1 MRTALSGH
9 IMPPVRWSA
18 AAAWPHRIGRPYR
31 SADHQEDHVSHS
43 TPEEDRITLTPISR
57 PDPAARDNRRRRR
70 TIAVAVLACAVVV
83 GGVVWGVVAANQ
95 DDKPVK
101 HKAVVPYAFG
111 PYVRSTAAQ
120 SAWYPLAGSNSDP
133 NKGYAF
139 LSYNAGP
146 DKGLHVS
153 VNLDPP
159 FTQQPGDNTDWL
171 TTIFGT
177 PVTPSKVHK
186 YDAGPVGGT
195 IQCADIS
202 ANGGAFSECV
212 WNSKSA
218 NVTLTP
224 TLGHHTV
231 TSSDAPADLRSFLKA
246 LEISKK

>member
-1 MRTALSGH
+1 M
-9 IMPPVRWSA
+9 
-18 AAAWPHRIGRPYR
+18 
-31 SADHQEDHVSHS
+31 SHS

-70 TIAVAVLACAVVV
+70 TIAVAVLAGVVV
-83 GGVVWGVVAANQ
+83 VAGVVWAVVAANQ
-95 DDKPVK
+95 GDDKPAK

-120 SAWYPLAGSNSDP
+120 SAWYPLADGNSDP
-133 NKGYAF
+133 NKGYAY

-146 DKGLHVS
+146 DKGAHVS

-159 FTQQPGDNTDWL
+159 FTQQPGDNSDWL

-177 PVTPSKVHK
+177 PVTPSKAHK

-195 IQCADIS
+195 IWCADIS
-202 ANGGAFSECV
+202 ANGGAFTECV
-212 WNSKSA
+212 WNSKS
-218 NVTLTP
+218 VYVSLTP

-231 TSSDAPADLRSFLKA
+231 TSADAPADLRSFLKA
-246 LEISKK
+246 LQISEK